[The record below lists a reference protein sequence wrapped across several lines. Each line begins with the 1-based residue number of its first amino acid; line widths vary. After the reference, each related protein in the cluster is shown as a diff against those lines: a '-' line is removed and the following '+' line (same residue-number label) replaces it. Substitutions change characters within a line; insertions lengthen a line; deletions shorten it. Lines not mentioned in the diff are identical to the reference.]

1 MFQNREIQRMDKRI
15 GKILLACLL
24 GSTLVCADQSIKLYL
39 QDMDQNPIRQ
49 AEIAVPFLLQVV
61 AENIE
66 NADYPDS
73 IDGFDQFQVTRYGAS
88 QSTSIINGQKSERK
102 IFNYVLKSDKPGSYK
117 IGPVSIKDSQ
127 GSEIKSDVLHFRVGD
142 TAVAYNLK
150 KQSYFLQVQ
159 VDKKSVFVG
168 QDLQLSIRFYHN
180 QDFDQ
185 LKIIE
190 PRFDNLHADSTLQGP
205 QEGQEFIR
213 GQEYNYKEWKM
224 KVYPQKSGN
233 IVVPAIQ
240 AVYTVPSYLQRNSMG
255 GLFDMFSLNAEKT
268 VYSSPRS
275 VQVKDLPESD
285 MYKGVTAIGTF
296 NEIVFNIEQ
305 EKVDVGEGVI
315 AKLEVKGD
323 GNFDMITA
331 PKLNLPTGLRYYE
344 SNSTVLKQSK
354 VFEYILQA
362 DQQGDYTIEPQSFAY
377 FDIQKEEYRSLSSKA
392 QSITVVAEAPA
403 VINSQQTMTKDTVA
417 KDTLA
422 VQKKYVFKE
431 HEIDF
436 VNETGLFIQE
446 SQESMVQYI
455 LSWIVF
461 FLLWCSLVIAFYWF
475 YIYIVGVPLMQTYW
489 LSYVVIRL
497 SAYRAYQQQDLHKM
511 YMIIKSI
518 CDKYNVDLH
527 SNDIVQL
534 FVKVKS
540 DQVAQ
545 DWSQFLKRMMHVLFS
560 GQTITNKEKQQLLQ
574 QAIGWIK
581 LLLLVLRVRKSR
593 QYLAE

>member
-1 MFQNREIQRMDKRI
+1 MDKRI

-127 GSEIKSDVLHFRVGD
+127 GLKIKSDVLHFRVGD

-168 QDLQLSIRFYHN
+168 QDLLLSIRFYHN

-296 NEIVFNIEQ
+296 SEIVFNIEQ
-305 EKVDVGEGVI
+305 EKVDVGEGVV

-323 GNFDMITA
+323 GNLDMITA

-377 FDIQKEEYRSLSSKA
+377 FDIEKEEYRSLSSKA

-403 VINSQQTMTKDTVA
+403 VINSQQTITKDTVA

-518 CDKYNVDLH
+518 CDKYNVDVH
-527 SNDIVQL
+527 NNDIVQL

-545 DWSQFLKRMMHVLFS
+545 DWSQFLERMMHVLFS
-560 GQTITNKEKQQLLQ
+560 GQTITSKEKQQLLQ
-574 QAIGWIK
+574 QTIGWIK

>member
-1 MFQNREIQRMDKRI
+1 MFQNREIQSMDKRI
-15 GKILLACLL
+15 GKILLTCLL
-24 GSTLVCADQSIKLYL
+24 GSTLVCVDQSIKLYL
-39 QDMDQNPIRQ
+39 QDVDQNPIRQ

-88 QSTSIINGQKSERK
+88 QSTSIINGQKTERK
-102 IFNYVLKSDKPGSYK
+102 IFNYILKSDKPGSYK
-117 IGPVSIKDSQ
+117 LGPVTIKDSQ
-127 GSEIKSDVLHFRVGD
+127 GAVIKSDTLHFRVGD

-159 VDKKSVFVG
+159 VDKKSVFIG

-190 PRFDNLHADSTLQGP
+190 PKFDNLHANTTLQGP
-205 QEGQEFIR
+205 VEGQEFIR
-213 GQEYNYKEWKM
+213 GQEYSYKEWKM
-224 KVYPQKSGN
+224 TVYPQKSGN
-233 IVVPAIQ
+233 IVIPAIQ
-240 AVYTVPSYLQRNSMG
+240 AVYIVPSYLQRNSMG
-255 GLFDMFSLNAEKT
+255 GLFDIFSLNAEKT

-275 VQVKDLPESD
+275 VQVKELPESD
-285 MYKGVTAIGTF
+285 IYKGVTAIGTF
-296 NEIVFNIEQ
+296 NEVLFNVEQ
-305 EKVDVGEGVI
+305 EKVDVGEGVV
-315 AKLEVKGD
+315 AKLEVKGE
-323 GNFDMITA
+323 GNLDMITA
-331 PKLNLPTGLRYYE
+331 PKLSLPAGLRYYE

-362 DQQGDYTIEPQSFAY
+362 DQEGDYTIDSQSFVY
-377 FDIQKEEYRSLSSKA
+377 FDIEKEEYRSLVSKA
-392 QSITVVAEAPA
+392 QSITVVAEGPA
-403 VINSQQTMTKDTVA
+403 VINSQQTITKDTVA

-446 SQESMVQYI
+446 SPESMVQYM

-489 LSYVVIRL
+489 LSYVVMRL
-497 SAYRAYQQQDLHKM
+497 SAYRAYQQQDLHKL
-511 YMIIKSI
+511 YMLIKSI
-518 CDKYNVDLH
+518 CDKYNMDLH
-527 SNDIVQL
+527 STDIAQL
-534 FVKVKS
+534 IAKVKS

-545 DWSQFLKRMMHVLFS
+545 DWSQFLERMMHVLFS

-574 QAIGWIK
+574 QAIGWTK
-581 LLLLVLRVRKSR
+581 LLLLVLRVRSQK
-593 QYLAE
+593 QYAAQ